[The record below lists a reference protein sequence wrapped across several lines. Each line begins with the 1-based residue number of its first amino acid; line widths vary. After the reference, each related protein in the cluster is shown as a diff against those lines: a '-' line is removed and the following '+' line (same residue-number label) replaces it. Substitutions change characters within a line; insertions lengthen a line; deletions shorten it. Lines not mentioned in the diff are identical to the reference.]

1 MKRHELLITKV
12 IFLNRAEAASREE
25 LFDVIGNNPD
35 GELMFKKDKTM
46 WFEGNEY
53 KVMNVSFKIDNHTQ
67 SEGTNCE
74 VVIEIERI

>member
-12 IFLNRAEAASREE
+12 IFLNRTEATSREE
-25 LFDVIGNNPD
+25 LYEVIGNNPD
-35 GELMFKKDKTM
+35 GELLFKKDKTM

-53 KVMNVSFKIDNHTQ
+53 KVKNVSFKVNNETQ
-67 SEGTNCE
+67 PEGTNCV